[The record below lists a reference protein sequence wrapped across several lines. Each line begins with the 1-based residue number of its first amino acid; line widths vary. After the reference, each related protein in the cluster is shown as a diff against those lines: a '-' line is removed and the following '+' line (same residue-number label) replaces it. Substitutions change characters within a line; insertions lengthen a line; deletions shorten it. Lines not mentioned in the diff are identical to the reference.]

1 MAPSIFLL
9 RHFNLRSLCRLF
21 SQRRTPIS
29 LLVVLF
35 HLGCTQEPFQHP
47 NILLIVAD
55 DTGWNDIGYNN
66 PQIITPTID
75 MLCAEGIELENFY
88 VYPTCS
94 PTRAALLTGRY
105 ASRFGIAQPIA
116 MTSKK
121 VLPNEV
127 LTLPGLLRENGYST
141 AITGKWHLGLRP
153 ESGPLQY
160 GFDYTYGFLHGQID
174 QKTHRYK
181 NGDRSWHRMDKFIDE
196 PGHATDLITEEAISY
211 ITRKRDK
218 SKPFFIYVPYS
229 VPHYPVQESEE
240 WTELY
245 KDVFEEESRQLFA
258 ASMTHMDD
266 GIGKLIA
273 TLEKEGLRK
282 NTLVVFM
289 SDNGGQLKW
298 IPTFEYQM
306 AHGPYE
312 KLGDNLPLRG
322 SKTEVYE
329 GGIRVP
335 ALFNWP
341 GVLEPSKN
349 QDMIKVTD
357 LFATLASVAGVNE
370 LAALNLDG
378 LNIWSSLN
386 GEERLGVRDL
396 FLRTNNSIAYRKG
409 DWKLI
414 HHAPS
419 LDSAKDELFNLA
431 IDPYERQDLMNKH
444 PEIYRSLWE
453 AMKDEV
459 AVEINQNEQK

>member
-1 MAPSIFLL
+1 
-9 RHFNLRSLCRLF
+9 
-21 SQRRTPIS
+21 
-29 LLVVLF
+29 
-35 HLGCTQEPFQHP
+35 
-47 NILLIVAD
+47 
-55 DTGWNDIGYNN
+55 
-66 PQIITPTID
+66 
-75 MLCAEGIELENFY
+75 
-88 VYPTCS
+88 
-94 PTRAALLTGRY
+94 
-105 ASRFGIAQPIA
+105 
-116 MTSKK
+116 
-121 VLPNEV
+121 
-127 LTLPGLLRENGYST
+127 
-141 AITGKWHLGLRP
+141 
-153 ESGPLQY
+153 
-160 GFDYTYGFLHGQID
+160 
-174 QKTHRYK
+174 
-181 NGDRSWHRMDKFIDE
+181 MDKFIDE

-459 AVEINQNEQK
+459 AVEINQNEQQ

>member
-1 MAPSIFLL
+1 MNHRNYREINICYLL
-9 RHFNLRSLCRLF
+9 PFVFWLLF
-21 SQRRTPIS
+21 
-29 LLVVLF
+29 
-35 HLGCTQEPFQHP
+35 GCSSHEGERP

-55 DTGWNDIGYNN
+55 DTGWNDIGYHN
-66 PQIITPTID
+66 PKIITPNID
-75 MLCAEGIELENFY
+75 MLCSEGVELDNFY

-121 VLPNEV
+121 VLPTDV
-127 LTLPGLLRENGYST
+127 ITLPGLLRENGYST

-174 QKTHRYK
+174 QETHRYK
-181 NGDRSWHRMDKFIDE
+181 NGDMSWHRMDKFIDE

-211 ITRKRDK
+211 ITGKRDK

-240 WTELY
+240 WVELY

-312 KLGDNLPLRG
+312 KLGDNSPLRG

-341 GVLEPSKN
+341 GVLAPSKN
-349 QDMIKVTD
+349 QDLIKVTD
-357 LFATLASVAGVNE
+357 LFATLASVAGVSKFE
-370 LAALNLDG
+370 GLNLDG
-378 LNIWSSLN
+378 QNIWSSLS
-386 GEERLGVRDL
+386 GKESLGAREL
-396 FLRTNNSIAYRKG
+396 FLRTNKSLAYRKG

-419 LDSAKDELFNLA
+419 LDSAKNELFNIA
-431 IDPYERQDLMNKH
+431 TDPHEKLDLMNEH
-444 PEIYRSLWE
+444 PEIYQSLWE
-453 AMKDEV
+453 AINEEV
-459 AVEINQNEQK
+459 VMEDQGSNETSE